1 MLDADPDVEGNVIEI
16 YTQRSVAASLSGST
30 DGWNREHLWPKSY
43 GVFESGAD
51 YTDLHHLRAADW
63 GVNSARSNKYFGEC
77 TPSDT
82 GTPNGCTSPANSQ
95 AADST
100 AATTLLF
107 QPPTSVR
114 GDIARAL
121 FYMATRYDG
130 TDRNTEDLVLTK
142 CPDKA
147 LYAMGNLTTLLQ
159 WHEEDPVS
167 AREVWRNHEVC
178 DAYQNNR
185 NPFVDYPGLVERI
198 WGNGYADFS
207 DPACDASVVPSAT
220 PTAASPTAAQAASPS
235 PAPTADA
242 PCLLLTGIIDGDRPG
257 GLPKAVELYATC
269 DVADMASYSLGSAA
283 NGGGSGG
290 EEFSFSSG
298 PTSLKGGQFVFVN
311 YESASYAGAFEAF
324 FGFSSNYSSSAVN
337 INGNDAIEL
346 FKLSHEL
353 PSVGGRIPDQPI
365 QCAIDG
371 RLNLVLAGELIV
383 V

>member
-1 MLDADPDVEGNVIEI
+1 M
-16 YTQRSVAASLSGST
+16 SGST

-43 GVFESGAD
+43 GVFSSGYD

-82 GTPNGCTSPANSQ
+82 GVPSNGCASPANSE
-95 AADST
+95 AANST

-107 QPPTSVR
+107 QPPTAVR

-130 TDRNTEDLVLTK
+130 TDSYTEDLVLTK

-159 WHEEDPVS
+159 WHEDDPVS
-167 AREVWRNHEVC
+167 AREVWRNNEVC

-185 NPFVDYPGLVERI
+185 NPFVDYPGLVERV
-198 WGNGYADFS
+198 WGNGFADFS
-207 DPACDASVVPSAT
+207 DPACHASSADT
-220 PTAASPTAAQAASPS
+220 TAPS
-235 PAPTADA
+235 PMPTQPAPSLAPTADT
-242 PCLLLTGIIDGDRPG
+242 PCLLLTGIIDGDRDG

-269 DVADMASYSLGSAA
+269 DVADMASYSLGSAS

-290 EEFSFSSG
+290 EEFSFDGG
-298 PTSLKGGQFVFVN
+298 PTSLEGGQFVFVN
-311 YESASYAGAFEAF
+311 YESPSNASAFEAF
-324 FGFSSNYSSSAVN
+324 FGFSSNSSC
-337 INGNDAIEL
+337 IL
-346 FKLSHEL
+346 L
-353 PSVGGRIPDQPI
+353 
-365 QCAIDG
+365 C
-371 RLNLVLAGELIV
+371 
-383 V
+383 